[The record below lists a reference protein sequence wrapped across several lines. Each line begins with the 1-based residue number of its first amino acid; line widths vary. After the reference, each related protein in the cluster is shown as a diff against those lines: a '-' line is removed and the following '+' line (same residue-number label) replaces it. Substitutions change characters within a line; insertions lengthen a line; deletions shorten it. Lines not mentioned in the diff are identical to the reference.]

1 MRHAALIFLTAIAL
15 AVLGSAGIS
24 RVAGAAPA
32 PDALMR
38 LKNKNPAVR
47 FQVAVE
53 LGRVGKMEHTSR
65 LASLLADENAAV
77 REAANRSLW
86 KIWMRSGDSGI
97 DALMKRG
104 VGLVENGQLEKAT
117 AVFAEMTQ
125 RKPRYAEGWNKRA
138 TALWMARR
146 YQESVADCIKV
157 IELNPHHFGAL
168 SGLGLNYLGMNDMEA
183 ALDAFKRTLEILPYS
198 RSAVRYIEILEKK
211 LSESRKKI

>member
-47 FQVAVE
+47 FQAAVE
-53 LGRVGKMEHTSR
+53 LGRVGKMEHTSH

-86 KIWMRSGDSGI
+86 KIWMRSDNPEI
-97 DALMKRG
+97 DTLMKRG
-104 VGLVENGQLEKAT
+104 VGLMESGRLEEAI
-117 AVFAEMTQ
+117 AVFAEMI
-125 RKPRYAEGWNKRA
+125 RLKPGYAEGWNKRA